1 MGPKIRTMT
10 VSRRGKKSIMER
22 RSKGQVRIFPIFL
35 LPRLWTL
42 NSDQLEERF
51 NVVFH
56 SKEPYDLAS
65 IPAASLQR
73 NFLTKLGLNL
83 AACQKTELPTFR
95 VNKAANTITVTVRD
109 RKHVALLLKVT
120 SIKSHEKAVEVVEH
134 ETPPRDT
141 CRGVAHG
148 IDPQETLKQ
157 LEKALSSRSH
167 EIIHVRPLSGR
178 GLALVTFVGKR
189 PPRSIVYHG
198 LIIRVTLYKPT
209 TMMCQRCQG
218 LGHKENVCTRKPRCR
233 DCGCIFLEGHVCE
246 RQYCTNCKASTH
258 LAADPTCP
266 TRQRVNLILQ
276 ARAQGGGARG
286 SKGKG
291 GSTSNTQKPPRVTPE
306 HYPTLKQPG
315 ILSNNERT
323 KNDAYHGARTA
334 EEKSRSQSRQKL
346 EGTNSRH
353 RSPSLRRNN
362 HRGISYAHTAR
373 SDGNKGYY
381 ANDEAEIKAWQK
393 ELHAMEDEDKS
404 DTAILKQMKADLLKF
419 ERKIEE
425 DKQKREARKAT
436 IARRFK
442 EAMETRKAI
451 QDANQQEREQTR
463 REASQEQRKTRRLL
477 EIIEHNELEL
487 VNGSTKPTRHA
498 TASNQTDSII
508 DVTLATPATVR
519 KLSWDTMRDAWGS
532 DHFPIIID
540 AAIGSNNLKPKRP
553 TQTIIWDKFRENLE
567 EQREDLQ
574 PHQVTALLTAAIHL
588 VTEVREV
595 RDDTPEPDYHLLA
608 LWDKRTKALEKYRKG
623 KLKKHLDKVNRL
635 TEEANKYS

>member
-1 MGPKIRTMT
+1 MDTYETSNGPEDTNDDCEQT
-10 VSRRGKKSIMER
+10 WQEVHYGKKKQR
-22 RSKGQVRIFPIFL
+22 ASKNLSNFL
-35 LPRLWTL
+35 TAAAMDP

-95 VNKAANTITVTVRD
+95 VNKAANTITITVRD
-109 RKHVALLLKVT
+109 RKHVAVLLKVT
-120 SIKSHEKAVEVVEH
+120 SIKAPEKAVEVVGH

-157 LEKALSSRSH
+157 LEEALSSRSH
-167 EIIHVRPLSGR
+167 EIIHARPLGGR

-233 DCGCIFLEGHVCE
+233 DCGCIVLEGHVCE

-306 HYPTLKQPG
+306 DYPTLKQPG

-362 HRGISYAHTAR
+362 HRGPSYAHTAR

-393 ELHAMEDEDKS
+393 ELHAMEAEDKS

-436 IARRFK
+436 IAKRLK

-451 QDANQQEREQTR
+451 QDANQQEREQT
-463 REASQEQRKTRRLL
+463 
-477 EIIEHNELEL
+477 
-487 VNGSTKPTRHA
+487 
-498 TASNQTDSII
+498 
-508 DVTLATPATVR
+508 
-519 KLSWDTMRDAWGS
+519 
-532 DHFPIIID
+532 
-540 AAIGSNNLKPKRP
+540 
-553 TQTIIWDKFRENLE
+553 
-567 EQREDLQ
+567 
-574 PHQVTALLTAAIHL
+574 LTATQEESVSQSIAEGKAKELLPGRMRTPRPYNIDGQQQFCL
-588 VTEVREV
+588 PKQRRVRAK
-595 RDDTPEPDYHLLA
+595 TGGAGTH
-608 LWDKRTKALEKYRKG
+608 TKMGRVKNRFEH
-623 KLKKHLDKVNRL
+623 HLDAIILPGFSVAGL
-635 TEEANKYS
+635 DLASVS